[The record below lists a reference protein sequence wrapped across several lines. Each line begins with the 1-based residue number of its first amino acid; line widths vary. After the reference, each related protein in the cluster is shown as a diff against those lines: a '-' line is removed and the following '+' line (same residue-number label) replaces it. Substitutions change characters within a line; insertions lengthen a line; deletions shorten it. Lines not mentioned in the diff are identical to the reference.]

1 MSAGRSLELYF
12 VDGNP
17 EGMLTAE
24 VFKWTGHVLR
34 IPRTRL
40 AEGLRRSHAAQT
52 GVYLLIGEDENG
64 PLAYIGEA
72 ENVASRLAQHAKT
85 KEWWDQAVI
94 VTTAGDALHKA
105 HVKYLES
112 RLAEVA
118 LSAGAMRLENGNA
131 PPRSSLNEAARAN
144 MESFLDTLHM
154 VLPAI
159 RVDLFRSGRRVAK
172 AAEKPDRTAQYG
184 VAFSM
189 SLPRHGITALA
200 LLVEGE
206 MVVQAG
212 SECRAEWE
220 GPETER
226 YYSWRQ
232 YRDLVERGIIAVS
245 RNEAVFTEDFAFTSP
260 SAAASVVSGRTAN
273 GRRDWK
279 RPDGQTYAEWE
290 AAQLPQEAAS

>member
-1 MSAGRSLELYF
+1 MNAGRSLELHF

-24 VFKWTGHVLR
+24 VFNWTGHVLR

-40 AEGLRRSHAAQT
+40 AEGLRRGAAAQT
-52 GVYLLIGEDENG
+52 GVYLLIGEDEGG

-112 RLAEVA
+112 RLAEDA

-159 RVDLFRSGRRVAK
+159 RVDLFRSGRRVTKSVEAPVVLSD
-172 AAEKPDRTAQYG
+172 EVGFQMT
-184 VAFSM
+184 
-189 SLPRHGITALA
+189 LPRHGITANA
-200 LLVEGE
+200 LLIDGE

-212 SECRAEWE
+212 SECRVEWV
-220 GPETER
+220 GDPS
-226 YYSWRQ
+226 YNSSYAKLHQ
-232 YRDLVERGIIAVS
+232 DLLSRGVVMAS
-245 RNEAVFTEDFAFTSP
+245 DGRATFTESFAFSSP
-260 SAAASVVSGRTAN
+260 SAAAAIISGRAAN

-279 RPDGQTYAEWE
+279 RPNGQTYADWE
-290 AAQLPQEAAS
+290 AAQLPEASP

>member
-1 MSAGRSLELYF
+1 MNAGRSLELHF

-24 VFKWTGHVLR
+24 VFNWTGHVLR

-40 AEGLRRSHAAQT
+40 AEGLRRGAAAQT
-52 GVYLLIGEDENG
+52 GVYLLIGEDEGG

-72 ENVASRLAQHAKT
+72 ENVATRLAQHAKA

-112 RLAEVA
+112 RLAEDA
-118 LSAGAMRLENGNA
+118 LTAGTMRLENGNA

-159 RVDLFRSGRRVAK
+159 RVDLFRSGRRVTK
-172 AAEKPDRTAQYG
+172 SVEKPADPVTDGA
-184 VAFSM
+184 AFTLNLS
-189 SLPRHGITALA
+189 RHGITAQA
-200 LLVEGE
+200 LLIDGE

-212 SECRAEWE
+212 SLCRAEWT
-220 GPETER
+220 GDR
-226 YYSWRQ
+226 SDKSKYWKNHA
-232 YRDLVERGIIAVS
+232 DLVHRGII
-245 RNEAVFTEDFAFTSP
+245 RITGQTGRFTEDFAFSAP
-260 SAAASVVSGRTAN
+260 SAAAAVICGRSAN

-279 RPDGQTYAEWE
+279 RPDGQTYADWE
-290 AAQLPQEAAS
+290 AAQLPEAPP